1 VEKMCDGAKKK
12 GRALKWKC
20 SRVSSSSS
28 RGHPS
33 KLPHKCRKSKRATL
47 VQREK
52 ILPNGGD
59 ISKQKCFQALTIQNY
74 KKLKY

>member
-1 VEKMCDGAKKK
+1 VEKICDGAKKK
-12 GRALKWKC
+12 GRALKWK
-20 SRVSSSSS
+20 SSVVIIIKGTSQQTPTQVQKIEK
-28 RGHPS
+28 G
-33 KLPHKCRKSKRATL
+33 AL

-74 KKLKY
+74 MKLKY